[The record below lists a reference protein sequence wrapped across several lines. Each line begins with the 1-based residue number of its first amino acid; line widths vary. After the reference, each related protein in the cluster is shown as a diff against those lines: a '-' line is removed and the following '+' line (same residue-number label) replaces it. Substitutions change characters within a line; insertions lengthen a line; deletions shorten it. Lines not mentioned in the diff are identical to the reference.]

1 MGDGAVLENARPV
14 PCLPFWGG
22 CCPEDEKSE
31 DILKP
36 NVSVIQ
42 IKVSRSIPRLIFSD
56 TVTGL

>member
-14 PCLPFWGG
+14 PSLPSWGG

-31 DILKP
+31 NILKP

-42 IKVSRSIPRLIFSD
+42 IKILGPFL
-56 TVTGL
+56 G